1 MTSVAG
7 LEITFAQ
14 SCTSNYLAKMKK
26 AMKYRIPAL
35 AIICFV
41 PFLGFGSSLASATR
55 AVIPSDIQQIINV
68 DYRGM
73 ENSQSGQALK
83 ARVLPDQLKK
93 FETALK
99 AVGVDPDKDV
109 EQLTFASFRVKNGL
123 QVVGVAQGDFAVNKV
138 VSRLKLKKIKPS
150 LYRDSAMYPLDGGL
164 SMTLLDNY
172 NMLFGDSAALKSA
185 LDVRD
190 GVGSSLN
197 SNSAITDMIS
207 SVDSDTIW
215 SVLDEKGTQEMMKSA
230 LGDASNLADYNA
242 IKNRIKTSA
251 YKMDF
256 GNGVKFILNVNTS
269 DAFTAATLKTLL
281 QAGVLYKKMNAT
293 PTEKVALE
301 NLVVDSDSGALK
313 LKFETDDRKFV
324 SLVNS
329 DLFAAISK

>member
-1 MTSVAG
+1 MKFRLTAIAV
-7 LEITFAQ
+7 F
-14 SCTSNYLAKMKK
+14 CLA
-26 AMKYRIPAL
+26 PV
-35 AIICFV
+35 FS
-41 PFLGFGSSLASATR
+41 FGSSLDRATR

-83 ARVLPDQLKK
+83 ARVLPEQLKK

-99 AVGVDPDKDV
+99 AVGVDPEKDV

-123 QVVGVAQGDFAVNKV
+123 QVVGVAQGDFAINKV
-138 VSRLKLKKIKPS
+138 VARLKTKKIKPAV
-150 LYRDSAMYPLDGGL
+150 YRDSRMYPLDGGL

-230 LGDASNLADYNA
+230 LGDASNLSDYNV
-242 IKNRIKTSA
+242 IKNRIKASA

-256 GNGVKFILNVNTS
+256 GNGVKFDLKVNTS
-269 DAFTAATLKTLL
+269 DSFTAATLSSLL
-281 QAGVLYKKMNAT
+281 HAGILYKKMNAT
-293 PTEKVALE
+293 PTEKMALE
-301 NLVVDSDSGALK
+301 NIAVDSDSSALK
-313 LKFETDDRKFV
+313 IKFETDDRKFI

-329 DLFAAISK
+329 DLFTAISK